1 MRRPPRSATSR
12 LFNGWM
18 IATGVLQGASVL
30 LAVALLYALVLDA
43 GTPEPQARAMAF
55 AAIVFGN
62 VGLIL
67 ATRSREATLVE
78 TLRRPNR
85 ALWWI
90 VGGALLGLALALY
103 VEPMQEIF
111 RFASLSGNQLLLS
124 VAAAALGLT
133 WLELY
138 KWIRP
143 DGLRPREALRRG

>member
-1 MRRPPRSATSR
+1 M
-12 LFNGWM
+12 
-18 IATGVLQGASVL
+18 LQGVSVL
-30 LAVALLYALVLDA
+30 VAVALLYALVLEA
-43 GTPEPQARAMAF
+43 GTPEPQARAVAF

-62 VGLIL
+62 IGLIL

-103 VEPMQEIF
+103 VEPMQKIF
-111 RFASLSGNQLLLS
+111 RFAPPSGYQLLLS

-138 KWIRP
+138 KW
-143 DGLRPREALRRG
+143 LRPYAMRMRGASVRGRPN